1 MKKEFQMQRL
11 SVLFF
16 ITFVFLVIAVGFQA
30 IAVTDD
36 YWLATYVLKKGKP
49 FISPF
54 TWAFDQYFFWSGQLI
69 NHFLQGLFTF
79 KPAKT
84 NFTSGLH
91 ALIFVGAS
99 LTWILRF
106 YKNYEEDRMNRL
118 SFGAVLLTGFFIF
131 TFSVLGL
138 SVYIAASTI
147 IWSYLF
153 FMLAYAIFSSEL
165 FEKYHFLRYVVF
177 FCAGNSSDSVL
188 IPLLL
193 LFFLNRKNEKFP
205 LLKKYFIVFMV
216 GVLLNICAP
225 STLGHLRMG
234 VSNLP
239 LNPVDYLY
247 RIYKIMMTIVELV
260 GWRFFFFLPLC
271 FCFQV
276 SSSMNPSD
284 LKKAT
289 MESLALFCGAVF
301 LFLFANGPVDNSY
314 YFFALIFFS
323 LTVFW
328 SVQLLKRRILQM
340 RMPEWIQHFAV
351 FLGLLGCI
359 EVLGEN
365 FINAA
370 RVRVSFMEQLAEIDY
385 QSSAHTP
392 ITASA
397 HMIPM
402 EKHILYYEDITKNKE
417 DMSNQAR
424 REYYEV
430 ESVVAK

>member
-16 ITFVFLVIAVGFQA
+16 ITFLFLIVVVGFQA

-49 FISPF
+49 FVSPF
-54 TWAFDQYFFWSGQLI
+54 MWAYEQYFFWSGQIL

-79 KPAKT
+79 KPLKT
-84 NFTSGLH
+84 NYTSALH
-91 ALIFVGAS
+91 AFIFVAAS

-106 YKNYEEDRMNRL
+106 YKNFEEDRMNRF
-118 SFGAVLLTGFFIF
+118 SFGAVILTGFFIF
-131 TFSVLGL
+131 TYSVMGL
-138 SVYIAASTI
+138 SVYLAASTM

-165 FEKYHFLRYVVF
+165 FTKYHFLRYVVF
-177 FCAGNSSDSVL
+177 SCAGNSSDSLL
-188 IPLLL
+188 IPLFI
-193 LFFLNRKNEKFP
+193 LFFFNRKNENFP
-205 LLKKYFIVFMV
+205 NRKKYFIVLLA
-216 GVLLNICAP
+216 GVLVNVLAP
-225 STLGHLRMG
+225 STLGHLKVG
-234 VSNLP
+234 VMNLP

-247 RIYKIMMTIVELV
+247 RCYKLSLAVAEMI
-260 GWRFFFFLPLC
+260 GWKFFLYLPLC

-276 SSSMNPSD
+276 SSSMNPDD

-289 MESLALFCGAVF
+289 LESLALAFGSVF
-301 LFLFANGPVDNSY
+301 LFLFANGPVDNS
-314 YFFALIFFS
+314 FFFFCLIFFS

-328 SVQLLKRRILQM
+328 GIQLLKRKVLQF
-340 RMPEWIQHFAV
+340 RMPNWIHHFAV

-370 RVRVSFMEQLAEIDY
+370 RVRVSFLQQVAEIDY
-385 QSSAHTP
+385 QSAGHAP
-392 ITASA
+392 VAAPA

-402 EKHILYYEDITKNKE
+402 ERHILFYEDITKNKD

-430 ESVVAK
+430 ESIVAK